1 MKANK
6 GFLQLRRLE
15 AARDIA
21 TLLAA
26 SGNRVML
33 DSATLLLN
41 GELLSHALALS
52 PTDVVRSNGAPKGFV
67 ELEEVICGLIERS
80 LPSCFG
86 LYHPVE
92 PVIMIESY
100 RVELRFTLNARRE
113 ETTVRPSG
121 ASCDNYERRVLVVLS

>member
-1 MKANK
+1 MRAHK

-41 GELLSHALALS
+41 GEPLSDMFAFS
-52 PTDVVRSNGAPKGFV
+52 PIDTFCSNRTPKGFV
-67 ELEEVICGLIERS
+67 KLEEVTSGLIESFMLYTAALLNMQKSTLGLIRS
-80 LPSCFG
+80 ELDS
-86 LYHPVE
+86 
-92 PVIMIESY
+92 IEM
-100 RVELRFTLNARRE
+100 
-113 ETTVRPSG
+113 
-121 ASCDNYERRVLVVLS
+121 

>member
-41 GELLSHALALS
+41 GELFSDALALS
-52 PTDVVRSNGAPKGFV
+52 PTDAVRSNGEPNGFV
-67 ELEEVICGLIERS
+67 ELEEVICGLIELS
-80 LPSCFG
+80 LPSCLG
-86 LYHPVE
+86 LHPVE
-92 PVIMIESY
+92 CVIIIGSY
-100 RVELRFTLNARRE
+100 RVEL
-113 ETTVRPSG
+113 
-121 ASCDNYERRVLVVLS
+121 

>member
-1 MKANK
+1 MRAQGEARSAELIGEAVRANK

-41 GELLSHALALS
+41 GALLTNTLTLS
-52 PTDVVRSNGAPKGFV
+52 PIDAFCSHRTPKGFDK
-67 ELEEVICGLIERS
+67 LEKVTCGLMES
-80 LPSCFG
+80 PCFSCNAVE
-86 LYHPVE
+86 HPLGF
-92 PVIMIESY
+92 ISQNSIHSKC
-100 RVELRFTLNARRE
+100 
-113 ETTVRPSG
+113 ETW
-121 ASCDNYERRVLVVLS
+121 

>member
-1 MKANK
+1 VRTNK

-41 GELLSHALALS
+41 GELLERWPHAS
-52 PTDVVRSNGAPKGFV
+52 PTDAACSNGAPKGLV
-67 ELEEVICGLIERS
+67 ELEEVICGL
-80 LPSCFG
+80 
-86 LYHPVE
+86 
-92 PVIMIESY
+92 MNESSFM
-100 RVELRFTLNARRE
+100 L
-113 ETTVRPSG
+113 
-121 ASCDNYERRVLVVLS
+121 